1 LGKWAIAKRCC
12 KQFAALTYGYG
23 QNRAETWGN
32 GGTGSGV
39 VTLPQ
44 INRVFYLSTMMKDI
58 KYQYAINS
66 IGKIVNA
73 VDLIASIEV
82 RSKTYKCLSCGNILI
97 PVLGE
102 KIKKHFR
109 HKADIQVQ
117 CSPETYLH
125 KLGKSR
131 FYDIYNSCLDEK
143 LPFWIEIEVKQK
155 CKFQKQFQHICSSRE
170 GKEMFDLTQF
180 FKKIDPEIKD
190 NDFIPDLLLTSD
202 KGKKIYIEIAVSHKS
217 TQRKIHS
224 GIRIIELAISQESD
238 LNIIDRKILSE
249 SDKVIFFNFN
259 REQIKNFCYGQCI
272 ETKTKEVT
280 AKKTINKRED
290 VIARHLAKLQ
300 TQENCFFCRHHC
312 YVFEE
317 HHTTNSLI
325 YETPIYCKVRKKR
338 CNPHIARNCKHYQP
352 DMKLI
357 SDTTHSQQPN

>member
-1 LGKWAIAKRCC
+1 MGKWAIAKRCC

-58 KYQYAINS
+58 EYQYAINS

-155 CKFQKQFQHICSSRE
+155 CKFQKQFQIR
-170 GKEMFDLTQF
+170 KTF
-180 FKKIDPEIKD
+180 F
-190 NDFIPDLLLTSD
+190 FL
-202 KGKKIYIEIAVSHKS
+202 
-217 TQRKIHS
+217 
-224 GIRIIELAISQESD
+224 
-238 LNIIDRKILSE
+238 
-249 SDKVIFFNFN
+249 
-259 REQIKNFCYGQCI
+259 
-272 ETKTKEVT
+272 
-280 AKKTINKRED
+280 
-290 VIARHLAKLQ
+290 
-300 TQENCFFCRHHC
+300 
-312 YVFEE
+312 
-317 HHTTNSLI
+317 
-325 YETPIYCKVRKKR
+325 
-338 CNPHIARNCKHYQP
+338 
-352 DMKLI
+352 
-357 SDTTHSQQPN
+357 